1 MTNILIRSDKNSVA
15 TLSLNDLP
23 ANSLSMPMMEEIQN
37 QLATID
43 HDDSIR
49 VIIIKSESDK
59 IFSSGHN
66 LKEVKGFLDN
76 NDTKSQVELF
86 STCSSMMKQIQALSK
101 PVIAQIRGI
110 ATAAGAQLVAS
121 CDLAYG
127 SLDSKYAT
135 PGVNIGLFCHTPQVA
150 VSRTIGRK
158 PMMEMLLSGEPISS
172 ERAVQIGLI
181 NAAVD
186 SADLEKIVEKSC
198 NDICNKSAAVIAM
211 GKKSFYRQSEMPLTD
226 AYDFTSAEMVRN
238 LTLNDGN
245 EGISSFLEKRDPN
258 WSND

>member
-1 MTNILIRSDKNSVA
+1 MTDILIRNDNNSVA

-23 ANSLSMPMMEEIQN
+23 ANSLSMPMMGEIQN
-37 QLATID
+37 QLSSID
-43 HDDSIR
+43 RDDSIR
-49 VIIIKSESDK
+49 VVVIKSESDK

-66 LKEVKGFLDN
+66 LKEVKGFLDK
-76 NDTKSQVELF
+76 NDTESQIELF
-86 STCSSMMKQIQALSK
+86 STCSSMMKQVQALSK
-101 PVIAQIRGI
+101 PVIAQVRGI

-172 ERAVQIGLI
+172 ERAVQVGLI

-186 SADLEKIVEKSC
+186 STELESTVAKSC

>member
-1 MTNILIRSDKNSVA
+1 MTDILIRNDKDSVA

-23 ANSLSMPMMEEIQN
+23 ANSLSMPMMGAIQN
-37 QLATID
+37 QLSSID
-43 HDDSIR
+43 RDDSIR
-49 VIIIKSESDK
+49 VVIIKSESDK

-66 LKEVKGFLDN
+66 LKEVKSYMDT
-76 NDTKSQVELF
+76 NDTESQIELF
-86 STCSSMMKQIQALSK
+86 STCSSMMKQIHALSK
-101 PVIAQIRGI
+101 PVIAQVRGI

-172 ERAVQIGLI
+172 ERAAHIGLI

-186 SADLEKIVEKSC
+186 SSELESAVEKSC

-211 GKKSFYRQSEMPLTD
+211 GKRSFYRQSEMPLTD

-245 EGISSFLEKRDPN
+245 EGITSFLEKRDPN

>member
-1 MTNILIRSDKNSVA
+1 
-15 TLSLNDLP
+15 
-23 ANSLSMPMMEEIQN
+23 
-37 QLATID
+37 
-43 HDDSIR
+43 
-49 VIIIKSESDK
+49 
-59 IFSSGHN
+59 
-66 LKEVKGFLDN
+66 
-76 NDTKSQVELF
+76 
-86 STCSSMMKQIQALSK
+86 
-101 PVIAQIRGI
+101 
-110 ATAAGAQLVAS
+110 
-121 CDLAYG
+121 
-127 SLDSKYAT
+127 
-135 PGVNIGLFCHTPQVA
+135 
-150 VSRTIGRK
+150 
-158 PMMEMLLSGEPISS
+158 MMEMLLSGEPISS

-186 SADLEKIVEKSC
+186 SADLEITVEKSC